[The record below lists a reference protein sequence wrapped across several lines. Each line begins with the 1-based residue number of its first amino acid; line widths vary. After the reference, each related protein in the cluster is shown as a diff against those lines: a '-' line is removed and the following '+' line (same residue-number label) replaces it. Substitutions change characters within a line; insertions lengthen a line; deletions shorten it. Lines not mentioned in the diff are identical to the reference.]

1 MVKILALPRQL
12 PCTQLMVKK
21 YNNAGLRLIDFIYSL
36 KLFSNKNRAQRITS
50 AQLVH
55 VRRLR

>member
-1 MVKILALPRQL
+1 MVKILGL
-12 PCTQLMVKK
+12 PCTQLKVKK
-21 YNNAGLRLIDFIYSL
+21 YNNAGLRLIDFIL
-36 KLFSNKNRAQRITS
+36 FFKLFSNKNRAQRITS